1 MRINIEYPKRPIP
14 GVGVVVFR
22 NEEVLLVKRKK
33 APYKGQWS
41 IPGGKQLLGET
52 VTQAARRELME
63 ETGVEVNELTLIDVI
78 DIMVPDEEGKILY
91 HYIVA
96 DYRAHWLSG
105 ECSPG
110 DDAQDVQWFNLNKL
124 GSISLLDKTRKIILK
139 AAGKPD
145 ST

>member
-1 MRINIEYPKRPIP
+1 MRKNIEYPERPIA

-41 IPGGKQLLGET
+41 IPGGKQRLGET
-52 VTQAARRELME
+52 VTRAARRELME
-63 ETGVEVNELTLIDVI
+63 ETGVEANELTLIDVI
-78 DIMVPDEEGKILY
+78 DLIVPDEEGEILY

-139 AAGKPD
+139 AVGKPD

>member
-1 MRINIEYPKRPIP
+1 MRINIEYPKRPIA

-41 IPGGKQLLGET
+41 IPGGKQRLGET
-52 VTQAARRELME
+52 VTQAAHRELME

-96 DYRAHWLSG
+96 DYRAHWQSG

-124 GSISLLDKTRKIILK
+124 RSISLLDKTRKIILK
-139 AAGKPD
+139 AAGEPD

>member
-1 MRINIEYPKRPIP
+1 MRKNIEYPKRPIA

-41 IPGGKQLLGET
+41 IPGGKQRLGET
-52 VTQAARRELME
+52 VTQAVRRELME

-78 DIMVPDEEGKILY
+78 DIMVPDEEGEILY

-110 DDAQDVQWFNLNKL
+110 DDALDVQWFNLNKL

>member
-1 MRINIEYPKRPIP
+1 MRKNIEYPERPIA

-33 APYKGQWS
+33 APYKGHWS
-41 IPGGKQLLGET
+41 IPGGKQRLGET
-52 VTQAARRELME
+52 VTKAARRELME

-78 DIMVPDEEGKILY
+78 DIIVPDEEGKILY

-96 DYRAHWLSG
+96 DYRAHWQSG
-105 ECSPG
+105 ECSPR

>member
-1 MRINIEYPKRPIP
+1 MRKSIEYPKRPIA

-41 IPGGKQLLGET
+41 IPGGKQRLGET

-78 DIMVPDEEGKILY
+78 DIMVPDEEGEILY
-91 HYIVA
+91 HYIVV
-96 DYRAHWLSG
+96 DYRAYWMSG

-110 DDAQDVQWFNLNKL
+110 DDALDVQWFNLSKL
-124 GSISLLDKTRKIILK
+124 GSISLLNKTRKIIFK
-139 AAGKPD
+139 AAGKPE

>member
-1 MRINIEYPKRPIP
+1 MRINIEYPKHPIA

-41 IPGGKQLLGET
+41 IPGGKQPLGET

-78 DIMVPDEEGKILY
+78 DIMVPDEEGEILY
-91 HYIVA
+91 HYIVV
-96 DYRAHWLSG
+96 DFRAYWMSG

-124 GSISLLDKTRKIILK
+124 GSISLLDKTRKIILN
-139 AAGKPD
+139 AAGKSD
-145 ST
+145 SP

>member
-1 MRINIEYPKRPIP
+1 MRKNIEYPERPIA

-22 NEEVLLVKRKK
+22 NEEVLLVKRKR

-41 IPGGKQLLGET
+41 IPGGKQELGET

-63 ETGVEVNELTLIDVI
+63 ETGVEVNELTLIDVV
-78 DIMVPDEEGKILY
+78 DIIVRDEEGKILY

-124 GSISLLDKTRKIILK
+124 GSISLLYKTRKIILK
-139 AAGKPD
+139 AVGKPD
-145 ST
+145 SI

>member
-1 MRINIEYPKRPIP
+1 MIKNIEYPERPIA

-22 NEEVLLVKRKK
+22 NEEVLLVKRKR

-41 IPGGKQLLGET
+41 IPGGKQELGET

-78 DIMVPDEEGKILY
+78 DIIVPDEEGKILY

-105 ECSPG
+105 ECRPG

-124 GSISLLDKTRKIILK
+124 GSISLLYKTRKIILK
-139 AAGKPD
+139 AVGKPD
-145 ST
+145 SI

>member
-1 MRINIEYPKRPIP
+1 MIKNTEYPERPIA

-22 NEEVLLVKRKK
+22 NEEVLLVKRKR

-41 IPGGKQLLGET
+41 IPGGKQELGET

-63 ETGVEVNELTLIDVI
+63 ETGVEVNELTLIDVV
-78 DIMVPDEEGKILY
+78 DIIVRDEEGKILY

>member
-1 MRINIEYPKRPIP
+1 MIKNTEYPERPIA

-22 NEEVLLVKRKK
+22 NEEVLLVKRKR

-41 IPGGKQLLGET
+41 IPGGKQELGET

-63 ETGVEVNELTLIDVI
+63 ETGVEVNELTLIDVV
-78 DIMVPDEEGKILY
+78 DIIVRDEEGKILY

-105 ECSPG
+105 ECRPG

-124 GSISLLDKTRKIILK
+124 GSISLLYKTRKIILE

-145 ST
+145 SI

>member
-1 MRINIEYPKRPIP
+1 MRKNIEYPERPIA

-41 IPGGKQLLGET
+41 IPGGKQQLGET

-78 DIMVPDEEGKILY
+78 DIIVPDEEGKILY

-110 DDAQDVQWFNLNKL
+110 DDALDVQWFNLNKL

>member
-1 MRINIEYPKRPIP
+1 MRKNIEYPKRPIA

-41 IPGGKQLLGET
+41 IPGGKQRLGET
-52 VTQAARRELME
+52 VTKAARRELME

-78 DIMVPDEEGKILY
+78 DIIVPDEEGKILY

-124 GSISLLDKTRKIILK
+124 GSISLLDKTKKIILK
-139 AAGKPD
+139 AVGKPD

>member
-1 MRINIEYPKRPIP
+1 MRINIEYPKRPIA

-22 NEEVLLVKRKK
+22 NEEVLLVKRKN

-41 IPGGKQLLGET
+41 IPGGKQRLGET

-78 DIMVPDEEGKILY
+78 DIMVPDEEGEILY
-91 HYIVA
+91 HYIVV
-96 DYRAHWLSG
+96 DYRAYWMSG

-110 DDAQDVQWFNLNKL
+110 DDAQDVKWFNLNKI
-124 GSISLLDKTRKIILK
+124 GSLSLLDKTRKTILK
-139 AAGKPD
+139 AAGNPD

>member
-1 MRINIEYPKRPIP
+1 MRKNIEYPERPIA

-41 IPGGKQLLGET
+41 IPGGKQRLGET
-52 VTQAARRELME
+52 VTQAVRRELME

-110 DDAQDVQWFNLNKL
+110 DDALDVEWFNLNKL
-124 GSISLLDKTRKIILK
+124 GSISLLDKTRKLILK

>member
-1 MRINIEYPKRPIP
+1 MRKNIEYPEHPIA

-41 IPGGKQLLGET
+41 IPGGKQRLGET
-52 VTQAARRELME
+52 VTQAAHRELME

-78 DIMVPDEEGKILY
+78 DIIVPDEEGKILY

-124 GSISLLDKTRKIILK
+124 GSISLLDKTRKLILK

>member
-1 MRINIEYPKRPIP
+1 MIKNTEYPERPIA

-22 NEEVLLVKRKK
+22 NEEVLLVKRKR

-41 IPGGKQLLGET
+41 IPGGKQELGET

-63 ETGVEVNELTLIDVI
+63 ETGVEVNELTLIDVV
-78 DIMVPDEEGKILY
+78 DIIVRDEEGKILY

-139 AAGKPD
+139 AVGKTD
-145 ST
+145 SI

>member
-1 MRINIEYPKRPIP
+1 MRKNIEYPKRPIA

-33 APYKGQWS
+33 DPYKGQWC
-41 IPGGKQLLGET
+41 IPGGKQRLGET
-52 VTQAARRELME
+52 VTQATRRELME

-78 DIMVPDEEGKILY
+78 DIIVPDEEGKILY

>member
-1 MRINIEYPKRPIP
+1 MRKNIEYPKRPIA

-41 IPGGKQLLGET
+41 IPGGKQQLGET
-52 VTQAARRELME
+52 VTQAARRELMV

-78 DIMVPDEEGKILY
+78 DIIVPDEEGKILY

-110 DDAQDVQWFNLNKL
+110 DDALDVQWFNLNKL

>member
-1 MRINIEYPKRPIP
+1 MRKNIEYPERPIA

-41 IPGGKQLLGET
+41 IPGGKQRLGET
-52 VTQAARRELME
+52 VTQAVRRELME

-78 DIMVPDEEGKILY
+78 DIIVPDEEGKILY

>member
-1 MRINIEYPKRPIP
+1 MRKNIEYPERPIA

-41 IPGGKQLLGET
+41 IPGGKQRLGET
-52 VTQAARRELME
+52 VTKAARRELME

-78 DIMVPDEEGKILY
+78 DIIVPDEEGKILY

-139 AAGKPD
+139 AVGKPD

>member
-1 MRINIEYPKRPIP
+1 MRKNIEYPERPIA

-22 NEEVLLVKRKK
+22 NEEVLLVKRKR

-41 IPGGKQLLGET
+41 IPGGKQELGET

-78 DIMVPDEEGKILY
+78 DIIVPDEEGKILY

-105 ECSPG
+105 ECRPG

-139 AAGKPD
+139 AVGKTD
-145 ST
+145 SI

>member
-1 MRINIEYPKRPIP
+1 MRKNIEYPERPIA

-41 IPGGKQLLGET
+41 IPGGKQRLGET
-52 VTQAARRELME
+52 VTKAARRELME

-78 DIMVPDEEGKILY
+78 DIIVPDEEGKILY

-124 GSISLLDKTRKIILK
+124 GLISLLDKTKKIILK
-139 AAGKPD
+139 AVGKPD

>member
-1 MRINIEYPKRPIP
+1 MRKNIEYPERPIA

-33 APYKGQWS
+33 DPYKGQWS
-41 IPGGKQLLGET
+41 IPGGKLRLGET
-52 VTQAARRELME
+52 LTQAARRELME

-78 DIMVPDEEGKILY
+78 DIIVPDEEAKILY

-110 DDAQDVQWFNLNKL
+110 DDARDVQWFNLNKL
-124 GSISLLDKTRKIILK
+124 SSISLLDKTKNIILK
-139 AAGKPD
+139 AVGKPD

>member
-1 MRINIEYPKRPIP
+1 MIKNTEYPERPIA

-41 IPGGKQLLGET
+41 IPGGKQELGET

-78 DIMVPDEEGKILY
+78 DIIVPDEEGKILY
-91 HYIVA
+91 HFIVA
-96 DYRAHWLSG
+96 DYRAHWKSG

-139 AAGKPD
+139 AVGKTD
-145 ST
+145 SI

>member
-1 MRINIEYPKRPIP
+1 MIKNTEYPERPIA

-22 NEEVLLVKRKK
+22 NEEVLLVKRKR

-41 IPGGKQLLGET
+41 IPGGKQELGET

-63 ETGVEVNELTLIDVI
+63 ETGVEVNELTLIDVV
-78 DIMVPDEEGKILY
+78 DIIVRDEEGKILY

-139 AAGKPD
+139 AVGKTD

>member
-1 MRINIEYPKRPIP
+1 MRKNIEYPERPIA

-22 NEEVLLVKRKK
+22 NEKVLLVKRKK

-41 IPGGKQLLGET
+41 IPGGKQRLGET
-52 VTQAARRELME
+52 VTKAARRELME

-78 DIMVPDEEGKILY
+78 DIIVPDEEGKILY

-96 DYRAHWLSG
+96 DYRTHCLSG
-105 ECSPG
+105 KCSPG

>member
-1 MRINIEYPKRPIP
+1 MRKNIEYPDRPIA

-41 IPGGKQLLGET
+41 IPGGKQRLGET

-78 DIMVPDEEGKILY
+78 DIIVPDEEGKILY
-91 HYIVA
+91 HFIVA
-96 DYRAHWLSG
+96 DYRAHWKSG

-110 DDAQDVQWFNLNKL
+110 DDAQNVQWFNLNKL

-139 AAGKPD
+139 AVEKTD

>member
-1 MRINIEYPKRPIP
+1 MRKNIEYPERPIA

-33 APYKGQWS
+33 DPYKGQWS
-41 IPGGKQLLGET
+41 IPGGKQELGET

-78 DIMVPDEEGKILY
+78 DIIVPDEEGKILY

>member
-1 MRINIEYPKRPIP
+1 MIKNTEYPERPIA

-22 NEEVLLVKRKK
+22 NEEVLLVKRKR

-41 IPGGKQLLGET
+41 IPGGKQELGET

-78 DIMVPDEEGKILY
+78 DIIVPDEEGKILH

-105 ECSPG
+105 ECRPG

-124 GSISLLDKTRKIILK
+124 GSISLLYKTRKIILE

-145 ST
+145 SI

>member
-1 MRINIEYPKRPIP
+1 MRKNIEYPKRPIA

-41 IPGGKQLLGET
+41 IPGGKQRLGET
-52 VTQAARRELME
+52 VTQAAHRELME
-63 ETGVEVNELTLIDVI
+63 ETGVEVNELTLVDVI
-78 DIMVPDEEGKILY
+78 DIIVPDEEGKILY
-91 HYIVA
+91 HYIVT
-96 DYRAHWLSG
+96 DYRTRWLSG

-139 AAGKPD
+139 AVGKPD

>member
-1 MRINIEYPKRPIP
+1 MRKNIEYPERPIA

-41 IPGGKQLLGET
+41 IPGGKQRLGET
-52 VTQAARRELME
+52 VTKAARRELME

-78 DIMVPDEEGKILY
+78 DIIVPDEEGKILY

-96 DYRAHWLSG
+96 DYRAHWQSG
-105 ECSPG
+105 ECSPR

-145 ST
+145 SS

>member
-1 MRINIEYPKRPIP
+1 MRKNIEYPERPIA

-78 DIMVPDEEGKILY
+78 DIIVPDEEGKILY

-96 DYRAHWLSG
+96 DYRAHWQSG

>member
-1 MRINIEYPKRPIP
+1 MIKNTEYPERPIA

-22 NEEVLLVKRKK
+22 NEEVLLVKRKR

-41 IPGGKQLLGET
+41 IPGGKQELGET

-78 DIMVPDEEGKILY
+78 DIIVPDEEGKILY

-105 ECSPG
+105 ECRPG

-124 GSISLLDKTRKIILK
+124 GSISLLYKTRKIILE

-145 ST
+145 SI

>member
-1 MRINIEYPKRPIP
+1 MRKNIEYPERPIA

-41 IPGGKQLLGET
+41 IPGGKQRLGET
-52 VTQAARRELME
+52 VTKAARRELME

-78 DIMVPDEEGKILY
+78 DIIVPDEEGKILY

-145 ST
+145 

>member
-1 MRINIEYPKRPIP
+1 MIKNTEYPERPIA

-22 NEEVLLVKRKK
+22 NEEVLLVKRKR

-41 IPGGKQLLGET
+41 IPGGKQELGET

-63 ETGVEVNELTLIDVI
+63 ETGVEVNELTLIDVV
-78 DIMVPDEEGKILY
+78 DIIVRDEEGKILY

-105 ECSPG
+105 ECRPG

-124 GSISLLDKTRKIILK
+124 GSISLLYKTRKIILK
-139 AAGKPD
+139 AVGKPD
-145 ST
+145 SI

>member
-1 MRINIEYPKRPIP
+1 MIKNTEYPERPIA

-22 NEEVLLVKRKK
+22 NEEVLLVKRKR

-41 IPGGKQLLGET
+41 IPGGKQELGET

-63 ETGVEVNELTLIDVI
+63 ETGVEVNELTLIDVV
-78 DIMVPDEEGKILY
+78 DIIVRDEEGKILY

-105 ECSPG
+105 ECSSG

-124 GSISLLDKTRKIILK
+124 GSISLLYKTRKIILE

-145 ST
+145 SI